1 MNLTTFNHFFP
12 TFN

>member
-12 TFN
+12 HI